1 MLKEKIRE
9 KGKEL
14 GFCQVGFTH
23 PAPFEEYKVVLEKLK
38 RLNNYPP
45 FVPEDI
51 NLRTDPKLI
60 MENCKTIIAV
70 AFPYINHV
78 KLSLLHPPAKDEG
91 YISPSAWGLDY
102 HILVKD
108 KIEELIRFIN
118 GQTKGQYQFMSFVDT
133 GPLSDREIA
142 KRAGIGFVGK
152 NSSLITK
159 EMGSFVWLGHILTDL
174 ELSPDSIDTI
184 DYLDCAHCNL
194 CIQSCPTNAIKEGG
208 IIDYSKCLANV
219 LVQKGEI
226 PLEIQEK
233 MDKRIYGCDT
243 CQLVCPINKE
253 ILKKYCHS
261 NASLGWIKLQELI
274 ELSNKSFK
282 NKYGNTAFSWRGKG
296 ILSRNAKAII
306 EKNKD
311 LQ

>member
-14 GFCQVGFTH
+14 GFSQVGFTH
-23 PAPFEEYKVVLEKLK
+23 SLPFEEYKFVLEKLK
-38 RLNNYPP
+38 KINNYPP
-45 FVPEDI
+45 FVSEDI

-70 AFPYINHV
+70 AFPYVNNV
-78 KLSLLHPPAKDEG
+78 KLSLLHPPAEDEG

-108 KIEELIRFIN
+108 KMEELVQFIDRE
-118 GQTKGQYQFMSFVDT
+118 TKGRYQFMSFVDT
-133 GPLSDREIA
+133 GHLSDREIA

-174 ELSPDSIDTI
+174 ELAPDSVMNN
-184 DYLDCAHCNL
+184 LDCGHCNL
-194 CIQSCPTNAIKEGG
+194 CIQSCPTNAIKEDGF
-208 IIDYSKCLANV
+208 IDYSKCLANV
-219 LVQKGEI
+219 LVQKGELS
-226 PLEIQEK
+226 LEIREK
-233 MDKRIYGCDT
+233 MNKRIYGCDT
-243 CQLVCPINKE
+243 CQLVCPKNME
-253 ILKKYCHS
+253 VLKKHS
-261 NASLGWIKLQELI
+261 PSYASLGWIKLRELL

-282 NKYGNTAFSWRGKG
+282 SKYGNTAFSWRGKG
-296 ILSRNAKAII
+296 VLSRNAKVII
-306 EKNKD
+306 EKNSKTVEK
-311 LQ
+311 